1 MGVQGNIWGE
11 FIPSRERM
19 YYMAFPR
26 LLAIAESG
34 WSQAANYNWES
45 FQKRMI
51 GQFNR
56 LDVLG
61 IDYRMVDLEGFCD
74 TNTFIGETKVNV
86 ISPDPDAVIHYT
98 DDGTEPTEK
107 SAVYTAPISIRNSAD
122 FAFRAYRPN
131 GNRVKFSVLL
141 IKNRMDM
148 FQQTLRF
155 RRKKD

>member
-1 MGVQGNIWGE
+1 
-11 FIPSRERM
+11 
-19 YYMAFPR
+19 
-26 LLAIAESG
+26 
-34 WSQAANYNWES
+34 
-45 FQKRMI
+45 MI

-131 GNRVKFSVLL
+131 GKSSKVFRTSYKKQDGYVPAD
-141 IKNRMDM
+141 IKVPEKEGLMLTCYEGNISSC
-148 FQQTLRF
+148 QAIENYH
-155 RRKKD
+155 

>member
-1 MGVQGNIWGE
+1 
-11 FIPSRERM
+11 
-19 YYMAFPR
+19 
-26 LLAIAESG
+26 
-34 WSQAANYNWES
+34 
-45 FQKRMI
+45 MI

-107 SAVYTAPISIRNSAD
+107 SAVYTALYPSGILQILPSVRIVLME
-122 FAFRAYRPN
+122 
-131 GNRVKFSVLL
+131 NRVKFSVLL